1 MLDSQ
6 NRLQNYF
13 KNTKTT
19 KFLLELALYTS
30 EGHTCKVLSFYD
42 FWFTFNDKFCNP
54 YPIVDFYAYLITKIG
69 NGNLKVRRVT
79 TKHEHTHTAFVEGL
93 NKVVA
98 ENFFKVLDAQGLN
111 DPEKVSTTWV
121 KHLYGLADR
130 LKGKVHPKNMLIS
143 DVRSD
148 KNRNERR

>member
-19 KFLLELALYTS
+19 KYLLELAFYTS

-42 FWFTFNDKFCNP
+42 FWFTFNDKFCRP

-69 NGNLKVRRVT
+69 NRNFQVKDSWVYVLPWAGLVLWVT
-79 TKHEHTHTAFVEGL
+79 L
-93 NKVVA
+93 
-98 ENFFKVLDAQGLN
+98 
-111 DPEKVSTTWV
+111 
-121 KHLYGLADR
+121 
-130 LKGKVHPKNMLIS
+130 
-143 DVRSD
+143 
-148 KNRNERR
+148 

>member
-19 KFLLELALYTS
+19 KFLLKLAFYTS

-42 FWFTFNDKFCNP
+42 FWFTFNYKFCSP

-69 NGNLKVRRVT
+69 NRNLNSIRLSYLACT
-79 TKHEHTHTAFVEGL
+79 TDLTCVAHVCRPGL
-93 NKVVA
+93 SISPQYYDT
-98 ENFFKVLDAQGLN
+98 ENWTNPFYNF
-111 DPEKVSTTWV
+111 
-121 KHLYGLADR
+121 LYR
-130 LKGKVHPKNMLIS
+130 LGS
-143 DVRSD
+143 D
-148 KNRNERR
+148 